1 MLRENRVAHF
11 ISAVLTAYVILSMS
25 SVSSLTAQE
34 AEQAAP
40 PPPTPDTPPAA
51 ALETPALRVGQY
63 VGAATCASGTCHGSV
78 EPRDLYKVKQNEYFI
93 WLKQDRHTQAYNV
106 LLTDKSARIM
116 RNLKIK
122 TKANESKICLDCHT
136 MNVPKSVQANTID
149 FVEGISCEACH
160 GPAGGWLSQHTAE
173 GWTHEQS
180 VKAGMRDLRGLDNR
194 AKNCLACH
202 LGDATKSVN
211 HDLIAA
217 GHPDMIFELDNYTA
231 VMPPHWTPN
240 TTKSK
245 QSGDIE
251 PTGAK
256 AWAVGQAASFREGM
270 LQMARRARS
279 NHWPE
284 FADMN
289 CYACHH
295 SLKDSEWRQE
305 RGYKHKTGGPPWN
318 PARYAV
324 LKHLVATF
332 APREKTH
339 LDSQVD
345 RLSGQIAQLNTP
357 PATVAATASDLAN
370 TMERV
375 IPSIENANFDNAT
388 AKRIIDRIAGDV
400 PYLIESEV
408 HSVEQAIMAI
418 NALVNAMARN
428 NPAIVQTSVS
438 QAIDRLYDDVKDR
451 ENFNREQF
459 GRHVADLQRQ
469 LG

>member
-1 MLRENRVAHF
+1 MFRENRMARF
-11 ISAVLTAYVILSMS
+11 ISAVVAASVVLSMS

-34 AEQAAP
+34 AEPAP
-40 PPPTPDTPPAA
+40 ASPPPTETAPAA
-51 ALETPALRVGQY
+51 ALETPTLKVGQY
-63 VGAATCASGTCHGSV
+63 VGAASCGSVTCHGST

-106 LLTDKSARIM
+106 LLADKSVRIM

-122 TKANESKICLDCHT
+122 TKAHESKICLDCHA
-136 MNVPKSVQANTID
+136 MNVPKNLQANAID
-149 FVEGISCEACH
+149 LAEGISCESCH
-160 GPAGGWLSQHTAE
+160 GPAGGWLSQHTAT

-180 VKAGMRDLRGLDNR
+180 VKAGMRDLRGLDSR

-202 LGDATKSVN
+202 LGDATKTVN

-245 QSGDIE
+245 AGGDIE

-256 AWAVGQAASFREGM
+256 AWAVGQASSFREGM
-270 LQMARRARS
+270 LQMARRARA
-279 NHWPE
+279 NQWPE
-284 FADMN
+284 FGDMN

-295 SLKDSEWRQE
+295 SLKDSDWRQQ

-332 APREKTH
+332 APGEKARV
-339 LDSQVD
+339 DSQVE
-345 RLSGQIAQLNTP
+345 RLAGQIAQLNTP
-357 PATVAATASDLAN
+357 PASVAATASDLA
-370 TMERV
+370 TTIGRV
-375 IPSIENANFDNAT
+375 IPSIEKANFDNAA

-400 PYLIESEV
+400 PYLVESEV

-428 NPAIVQTSVS
+428 NPAIVQTSLAK
-438 QAIDRLYDDVKDR
+438 AIDQLYDDVKDR
-451 ENFNREQF
+451 ENFNRNQF
-459 GRHVADLQRQ
+459 GQHVADLQRQ
-469 LG
+469 LR